1 MGRCVAGGGIW
12 EVPSAARSCSE
23 SVPDEL
29 DRQERPHRLRRHR
42 RGVRESSRL
51 LSDGRSRIRLL
62 VPAHLHQ
69 RIKEGK
75 EEESI
80 NHARCAR
87 TYEAITGRAGPNYKN
102 LRGVYDQ
109 FACAVVDFGRSPPA
123 LRDDVV
129 SEAAGETDFSISTF
143 VDRVVETF
151 DARMLFWDVLQ

>member
-1 MGRCVAGGGIW
+1 MSSIGKNVLTDYEGIVG
-12 EVPSAARSCSE
+12 ECASLSGS
-23 SVPDEL
+23 
-29 DRQERPHRLRRHR
+29 
-42 RGVRESSRL
+42 

-62 VPAHLHQ
+62 APAHLHQ

-80 NHARCAR
+80 AHACYAR
-87 TYEAITGRAGPNYKN
+87 TYEAITGRAGPNYEN
-102 LRGVYDQ
+102 PRGVYDQ
-109 FACAVVDFGRSPPA
+109 FTCAVVDFERSPPA

-129 SEAAGETDFSISTF
+129 SEAAGETDLPISTF